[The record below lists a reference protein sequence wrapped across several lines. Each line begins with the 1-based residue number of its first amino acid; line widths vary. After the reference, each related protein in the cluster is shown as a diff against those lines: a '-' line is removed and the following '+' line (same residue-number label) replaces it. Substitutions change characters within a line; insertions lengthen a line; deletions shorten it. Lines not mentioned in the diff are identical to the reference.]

1 MICKI
6 GLFLTARPIDG
17 GAFQYSQ
24 SMLEAVA
31 DLKTKE
37 IEVVV
42 GYTHNLWLEKILEK
56 GLKSL
61 KLSYNLWGRIGSM
74 RISGMLPMKLWRKYS
89 PFFHPM
95 VRKIIKQNC
104 HLWIFPTQDSWT
116 YLTPVCSIGV
126 IYDLMHR
133 YEGKFPE
140 VSIRKQYKFREKHYR
155 NMCRFSQGILVD
167 SEVGKKH
174 VLECYPINPT
184 KIHVLPFTAPSYI
197 HKTIISN
204 TRYKYSKLPEK
215 YFFYPAQF
223 WEHKNHKS
231 LLYALAALKPEIKD
245 LKFVFV
251 GSQKNGYESTIA
263 LAKKLKLINNI
274 IILGYVPDSDI
285 SELYQLAR
293 ALIMPTFFGPT
304 NIPPLEAIAVGC
316 PVAVSDI
323 YGIREQLGDA
333 ALYFN
338 PASIS
343 EIKNAMKL
351 LWLDDSVCKKLSQR
365 GLAQSSKWDQAG
377 FNKSFERII
386 KYVLKVQNTPINAIQ

>member
-42 GYTHNLWLEKILEK
+42 GYTHDLWLEKIYEK

-285 SELYQLAR
+285 SELYQLGR

-365 GLAQSSKWDQAG
+365 GLAQFFSNGSGRLQ
-377 FNKSFERII
+377 
-386 KYVLKVQNTPINAIQ
+386 